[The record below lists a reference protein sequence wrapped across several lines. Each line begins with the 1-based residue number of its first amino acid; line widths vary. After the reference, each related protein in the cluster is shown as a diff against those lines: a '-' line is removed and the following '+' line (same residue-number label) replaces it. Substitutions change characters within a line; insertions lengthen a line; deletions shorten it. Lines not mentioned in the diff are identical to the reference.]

1 MDSLKD
7 CRKYSWEEFCK
18 LDLKVRNKLLQG
30 RGVPTGVFHT
40 LNAEQFDRPFL
51 DRLYTLT
58 NVIRSIS
65 KTKNGATYLANRLRD
80 KRAMLYF
87 AQASTRTFLR

>member
-1 MDSLKD
+1 MESLKD
-7 CRKYSWEEFCK
+7 VRKFTWEEFSA
-18 LDLKVRNKLLQG
+18 LDLETRNKLFVGRVEQG
-30 RGVPTGVFHT
+30 IFHT
-40 LNAEQFDRPFL
+40 LNAEQFDRAFL
-51 DRLYTLT
+51 DRLYVLT

-87 AQASTRTFLR
+87 AQASTRTYLR